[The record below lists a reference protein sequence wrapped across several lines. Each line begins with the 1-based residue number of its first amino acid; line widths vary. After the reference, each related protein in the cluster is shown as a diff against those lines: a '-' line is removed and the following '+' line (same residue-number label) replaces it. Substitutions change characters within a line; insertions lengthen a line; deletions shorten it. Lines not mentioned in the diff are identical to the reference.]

1 MSHVLSLQLLPEE
14 NSAIGASCVSQ
25 HSCDSGV
32 SSNAQ
37 TNDDLDFDL

>member
-1 MSHVLSLQLLPEE
+1 MSHILSLQLLPEE
-14 NSAIGASCVSQ
+14 NSAVGASCQSK

-37 TNDDLDFDL
+37 GDLEPEL